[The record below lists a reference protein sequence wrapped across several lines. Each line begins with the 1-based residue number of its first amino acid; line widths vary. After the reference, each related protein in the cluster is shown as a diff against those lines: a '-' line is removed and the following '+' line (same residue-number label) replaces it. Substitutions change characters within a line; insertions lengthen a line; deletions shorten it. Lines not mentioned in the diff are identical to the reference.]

1 MGNLSCQNYY
11 CQDISFKPEWFSEN
25 SWNIEYKY
33 TNLNNDSNEVIQL
46 PYYINKGI
54 LKINESKEFKLI
66 ISKKLLI
73 DFYVSKYITIPF
85 NFNYNILSNSPNS
98 PNSPNST
105 KINIYLIFS
114 TDNISINYNPIN
126 NAIKNDLPKLFF
138 INIILEKNKMLLK
151 NSFSE
156 NIIKKK
162 IKPDTI
168 NNITFDLENTINF
181 LYIKQ
186 HMKSHDIDEKYFID
200 NIFDENQS
208 IYLSILIES
217 NKDLNKSEFL
227 NISFD

>member
-33 TNLNNDSNEVIQL
+33 SNLHNDSNEIIQL

-54 LKINESKEFKLI
+54 LKINEAKEFRLI

-73 DFYVSKYITIPF
+73 NFYVSKYITIPF
-85 NFNYNILSNSPNS
+85 NFNYNILSNST
-98 PNSPNST
+98 NST

-156 NIIKKK
+156 NTIKKK

-186 HMKSHDIDEKYFID
+186 HMISHDIDEKYFID
-200 NIFDENQS
+200 NIFDENES